1 MTKLRDLN
9 EILDEI
15 KNEDEQTKLI
25 IESTDKAIEI
35 INKIIKTRESLN
47 MTQRDLAEKC
57 GIKQPA
63 LARIE
68 SFINIPKIT
77 TLIRIA
83 QSLNVSIEALNQ
95 EEKSMIDNIEN
106 VSICKVVTINYDN
119 REGVYGWSQQ
129 LKICQ

>member
-15 KNEDEQTKLI
+15 KNEDEQTKIL

-35 INKIIKTRESLN
+35 INKITKTRESLN
-47 MTQRDLAEKC
+47 ITQRELAEKC

-68 SFINIPKIT
+68 SFVNIPKIT

-83 QSLNVSIEALNQ
+83 QSLNISIEALNQ

-106 VSICKVVTINYDN
+106 VSICKIVTINYDN
-119 REGVYGWSQQ
+119 REGMYRWNQQ

>member
-15 KNEDEQTKLI
+15 KNEDEQTKLL

-68 SFINIPKIT
+68 SFVNIPKIT

-106 VSICKVVTINYDN
+106 VSICKIVTINYDN
-119 REGVYGWSQQ
+119 REGMYRWNQQ